1 MEFCSCYPKAGCPGG
16 KPQKTEFR
24 GFFPRKIL
32 KKLSN
37 INYINQITEIK
48 FHKLQILE
56 VCLLDNC
63 ILYQCWKFAN
73 IRLKLCKDIVCE
85 ILVIGL
91 FDHFEKYGFKVF
103 LQSLRAQ
110 ISPMN
115 GEGGGWLKEGGGRY
129 VERFYINLSLNTR
142 IHTRQRNVNASV
154 NSSSANPPLG
164 QTPGH

>member
-37 INYINQITEIK
+37 INYINQIAEIK

-73 IRLKLCKDIVCE
+73 IRLKPCKDIVCE

-115 GEGGGWLKEGGGRY
+115 GEGGGMARGRGREVCRKVLHKSFIEY
-129 VERFYINLSLNTR
+129 SNT
-142 IHTRQRNVNASV
+142 HPSV
-154 NSSSANPPLG
+154 KC
-164 QTPGH
+164 